1 MPSFDLSTLDL
12 DVGTHVITARANA
25 TGLAQ
30 SLDSNSV
37 TFYVY
42 SVTKTRSHCT
52 ITTGNISK
60 LYQNTS
66 ATLTIAADTGY
77 ELPDNITVTG
87 ATHTWNQATGTLT
100 LSNPTGNITVTVT
113 AVILLPQLSAPAN
126 LTADGTTISFDEVEN
141 AEKYEVFADGTSIG
155 EYEVPSGET
164 WVFNTYTDFEGL
176 SATSGFIV
184 TFVCDGVTYGSIH
197 SPDPDEIGYYDSILV
212 YRSGWT
218 DQAYRTVT
226 FETAPTGDLLTWLQ
240 ANAIKQ

>member
-42 SVTKTRSHCT
+42 SVTKTLSHCA

-87 ATHTWNQATGTLT
+87 ATSNWTKATGTLT

-113 AVILLPQLSAPAN
+113 AVLNAWATPTITLSGS
-126 LTADGTTISFDEVEN
+126 TVSTDIVEGVTKYKVYADGQ
-141 AEKYEVFADGTSIG
+141 Y
-155 EYEVPSGET
+155 
-164 WVFNTYTDFEGL
+164 
-176 SATSGFIV
+176 
-184 TFVCDGVTYGSIH
+184 
-197 SPDPDEIGYYDSILV
+197 IGYVDPSNV
-212 YRSGWT
+212 WHEEVG
-218 DQAYRTVT
+218 V
-226 FETAPTGDLLTWLQ
+226 
-240 ANAIKQ
+240 